1 MEKKDR
7 IKQVIIWR
15 DDLKAPKGKVAAQVA
30 HASMLF
36 LVRGASFGYNRDV
49 FKRIISNEVYSDKK
63 VEMIQKWLENGMTK
77 VCLKIDTEESMK
89 ALYDKAT
96 KMGVIS
102 NFVVDEGRTVF
113 NGVHTLTCLALGPEI
128 SSVLDTITGDLKLL

>member
-1 MEKKDR
+1 MEGKDR

-15 DDLKAPKGKVAAQVA
+15 DDLKAPKGKIAAQVA

-36 LVRGASFGYNRDV
+36 LVRGASFGWNRDV
-49 FKRIISNEVYSDKK
+49 FKKTISNEVYSDKK
-63 VEMIQKWLENGMTK
+63 VEMIQRWLESGMTK
-77 VCLKIDTEESMK
+77 ICLKIDSEESMK

-96 KMGVIS
+96 KMGIIS
-102 NFVVDEGRTVF
+102 NFVVDEGITVF
-113 NGVHTLTCLALGPEI
+113 NGVNTLTCLALGPEI